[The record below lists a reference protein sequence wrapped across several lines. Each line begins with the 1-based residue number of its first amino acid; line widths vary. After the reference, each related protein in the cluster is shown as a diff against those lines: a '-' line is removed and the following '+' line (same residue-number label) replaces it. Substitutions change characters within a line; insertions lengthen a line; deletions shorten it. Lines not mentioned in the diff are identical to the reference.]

1 MFDVGCSLVS
11 FWVKKVVFQ
20 VSSQT
25 NTQNPLNRPM
35 QTFIGFQDALDLTLS
50 NVSVG
55 KMEFLPLS
63 RLTGKILA
71 EDVVARVDCPSV
83 SSSRK
88 DGYAV
93 VSSDVSEACSR
104 APVTLEIVGNLV
116 AGSSRELK
124 IKRGQAIR
132 ITTGAPLPGG
142 ADAVLSE
149 EFCLREEN
157 AIIAYNTAE
166 AGRNIHVRGRDIRL
180 GETVAEK
187 GRKLTPARIGLLAAA
202 GLDGALVYRS
212 PKVAVIATGD
222 EVVLPGEPLRKGQ
235 LYASNMVTLC
245 SWLTLMGLDYIAQ
258 RVSDRKEDLNHA
270 ITNILPDA
278 DAILTSGGAWGSE
291 RDLILDV
298 AQSLNWQGIYHR
310 VRMGPGKPVAFGLVD
325 KKPFFCLPGG
335 PPSNEMAFLQLA
347 IPALLKLKGDHPVF
361 FPVAAARLAE
371 TVNGK
376 TDWTDFVHA
385 RLEYRQNELW
395 VHPAL
400 LKSSLQSM
408 AEKEALIVIPE
419 DREKIDAGET
429 VDIQLL
435 TSSAFSHLAA
445 PPIAQVRF
453 PN

>member
-20 VSSQT
+20 VSGQAST
-25 NTQNPLNRPM
+25 YNPLNPPM
-35 QTFIGFQDALDLTLS
+35 QAFIGFKDALDLTLS

-55 KMEFLPLS
+55 KTEFLPLS

-71 EDVVARVDCPSV
+71 EDVVAKVDCPSV

-93 VSSDVSEACSR
+93 VSSDVSEACSQ
-104 APVTLEIVGNLV
+104 APVTLKVVGSLV
-116 AGSSRELK
+116 AGSSRDLN
-124 IKRGQAIR
+124 IKRGQAVR

-149 EFCLREEN
+149 EFCRREKN
-157 AIIAYNTAE
+157 AIIAHNTAE
-166 AGRNIHVRGRDIRL
+166 AGRNIHVRGRDIRR

-187 GRKLTPARIGLLAAA
+187 GGKLTPARIGLLAAA
-202 GLDGALVYRS
+202 GLDGALVYKS
-212 PKVAVIATGD
+212 PRVSVIATGD

-245 SWLTLMGLDYIAQ
+245 AWLTLMGLEYTAQ
-258 RVSDRKEDLNHA
+258 RVSDRKEDLEHA
-270 ITNILPDA
+270 ITTILPDV

-310 VRMGPGKPVAFGLVD
+310 VRMGPGKPVGFGLVD
-325 KKPFFCLPGG
+325 QKPFFCLPGG

-361 FPVAAARLAE
+361 FPVAPARLAE
-371 TVNGK
+371 TVKGK
-376 TDWTDFVHA
+376 NDWTEFVHA

-395 VHPAL
+395 VYPAL
-400 LKSSLQSM
+400 LKSTLKSM
-408 AEKEALIVIPE
+408 AVKEALIVIPE
-419 DREKIDAGET
+419 DRQRLSAGEITT
-429 VDIQLL
+429 VQLL
-435 TSSAFSHLAA
+435 VPLTKLNL
-445 PPIAQVRF
+445 QR
-453 PN
+453 

>member
-1 MFDVGCSLVS
+1 
-11 FWVKKVVFQ
+11 
-20 VSSQT
+20 
-25 NTQNPLNRPM
+25 M
-35 QTFIGFQDALDLTLS
+35 QTFIGFKDALDLTLS

-55 KMEFLPLS
+55 KKEFLPLD

-93 VSSDVSEACSR
+93 VSSDISEACGR
-104 APVTLEIVGNLV
+104 TPVILEVVGNLV
-116 AGSSRELK
+116 AGTPCELN
-124 IKRGQAIR
+124 IKPGQAVR

-149 EFCLREEN
+149 EFCRREKN
-157 AIIAYNTAE
+157 AIIAHNTAE
-166 AGRNIHVRGRDIRL
+166 AGRNIHVRGRDIRR

-187 GRKLTPARIGLLAAA
+187 GRRLTPARIGFLAAA
-202 GLDGALVYRS
+202 GLDGALVYHS
-212 PKVAVIATGD
+212 PSVSVIATGD

-235 LYASNMVTLC
+235 LYASNLVMLC
-245 SWLTLMGLDYIAQ
+245 AWLSLMGFDYTAQ
-258 RVSDRKEDLNHA
+258 RVCDRKEDVK
-270 ITNILPDA
+270 
-278 DAILTSGGAWGSE
+278 DAILKILPEVDALITSGGAWGSE

-298 AQSLNWQGIYHR
+298 VQDLNWQGIYHR
-310 VRMGPGKPVAFGLVD
+310 VRMGPGKPVGFGLVD

-347 IPALLKLKGDHPVF
+347 IPALLKIKGDNPVF

-371 TVNGK
+371 TVKGK
-376 TDWTDFVHA
+376 KDWTDFIHA

-395 VHPAL
+395 VYPAL

-408 AEKEALIVIPE
+408 AAKEALIAIPE
-419 DREKIDAGET
+419 DRQNLSVGEII
-429 VDIQLL
+429 DIQLL
-435 TSSAFSHLAA
+435 VPLTEVHHK
-445 PPIAQVRF
+445 R
-453 PN
+453 